1 MNQSYPKTQ
10 KNETA
15 ESRLFEDFRKGKT
28 EAFTGLYD
36 LYAQLLFNYGM
47 KLTTD
52 RELLKDCIQEVFVKI
67 YNKRNELDE
76 VLNLKSYLLISLKNK
91 LCDESRKRIH
101 LSDVSLDNIDIIST
115 DNVEK
120 NYLAHE
126 KEQYEN
132 ALLSRLMN
140 KLSPRQRQAV
150 ELYYFEERKYEEIC
164 SILKMNY
171 QSVRNLIYRSMLK
184 LRSCACY

>member
-101 LSDVSLDNIDIIST
+101 LSDVSLDNIDVIST

-120 NYLAHE
+120 NYLARE
-126 KEQYEN
+126 KEHYEN

-140 KLSPRQRQAV
+140 SLSPRQRQAV